1 MKPGTRRATYWRRNL
16 VLTLLLLAV
25 WFVFTFLT
33 SWYARELNGYELIGP
48 LGFYLGAQGSLLV
61 YVLIVWIYA
70 RRMERLDAQFESQR
84 GKGD

>member
-48 LGFYLGAQGSLLV
+48 LGFWFAAQGSLAI
-61 YVLIVWIYA
+61 YVIIIVFYA
-70 RRMERLDAQFESQR
+70 KTMNKLDNEYGVQE
-84 GKGD
+84 GEED

>member
-70 RRMERLDAQFESQR
+70 RRMERLDAQFESQC
-84 GKGD
+84 GEGD

>member
-1 MKPGTRRATYWRRNL
+1 MTHGSRRVIYWRRNL

-33 SWYARELNGYELIGP
+33 SWYARELNGFELIGP
-48 LGFYLGAQGSLLV
+48 LGFYLGAQGSLIV

-70 RRMERLDAQFESQR
+70 RRMERLDAQYEQQR
-84 GKGD
+84 GEGD